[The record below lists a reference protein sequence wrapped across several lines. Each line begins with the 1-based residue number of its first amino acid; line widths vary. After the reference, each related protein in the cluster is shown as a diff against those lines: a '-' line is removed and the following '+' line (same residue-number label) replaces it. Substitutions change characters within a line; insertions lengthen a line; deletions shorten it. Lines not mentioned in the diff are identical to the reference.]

1 MQIKSFLYSKI
12 LFEDESKNFKETLEN
27 AVKAEISLQE
37 ADLIGAN
44 LEGVNLQWACL
55 QGSCLQG
62 ADLRGSNLEGVNLQG
77 ACLQGSDLQFAN
89 LRKAD
94 LRESN
99 LQGVNLQGAN
109 LQDNRLQGAY
119 LEGADLRFANLK
131 NIIMAWNSHRLVS
144 EILFRAAQGD
154 YSKESFAAWVDR
166 KVDWCWEK
174 WKSFQHPLR
183 EWAIEELRKFIKE
196 GDNVPEFL
204 RIKKD

>member
-44 LEGVNLQWACL
+44 LEGVNLQ
-55 QGSCLQG
+55 
-62 ADLRGSNLEGVNLQG
+62 G
-77 ACLQGSDLQFAN
+77 ACLQGAC
-89 LRKAD
+89 
-94 LRESN
+94 
-99 LQGVNLQGAN
+99 